1 MRKLRLRL
9 SPFILLIAVTTA
21 LYAAPPVDYYVTLVS
36 SKLHVVHVRIH
47 LAGTSGER
55 DVQLPAWNALYQIR
69 DFAQNV
75 RSVHAHDDRNV
86 ELPVR
91 KLDKTTWR
99 VSHAESGAEVE
110 YDIYLDQPGP
120 FGAQYNSEH
129 AFLNLAQVLMYPLDA
144 RDSQMTVT
152 FIGLPERWQVATSL
166 ESLRPGVASARG
178 IFVARNYDRLV
189 DAPIELGTFHETSFD
204 ANGATFHIAVDA
216 DPADYSMSAIED
228 MVRKVVTAEMEWMD
242 DKPFGQYL
250 FIYHFPHGLGA
261 GGMEHAYSTAIEAN
275 ADRIKEDPV
284 GLAATTAHEFF
295 HLWNVKRIRPA
306 TLEPIDYVHENYTR
320 ALWFSE
326 GVTSTVADYALL
338 RAGVSD
344 ERRFL
349 NDLSHE
355 IATLQKRP
363 AHRTQTVEDSSLD
376 TWFDKY
382 PQYRL
387 PERSI
392 SYYNKGEILGVLLDL
407 AIRDHSKGTKSLR
420 DLLRWM
426 NKTYAYGSRYFNDTD
441 GVREGADAVSGAD
454 MQMFFRKYVSG
465 LEELPYNELLQ
476 RVGLRVVEQHVV
488 TPYAGFISV
497 RNFDVPPVTVYVEE
511 GSEAEKAGLVQGD
524 TILSVNGKPLNSEYE
539 DVLATMRPGEML
551 KLKVAGRKGN
561 RKVEFP
567 LSGREQVEYR
577 VADLDNVT
585 AAQRARRAA
594 WLSSQPE
601 RRAES
606 ATGSAAENGQ

>member
-1 MRKLRLRL
+1 MRKLSLRL
-9 SPFILLIAVTTA
+9 TPFIILIAATA
-21 LYAAPPVDYYVTLVS
+21 LYAAPPVDYYVTLVNS
-36 SKLHVVHVRIH
+36 QQHLVHVRIH
-47 LAGTSGER
+47 LAGTSADR

-99 VSHAESGAEVE
+99 ISHAESGAEVE

-120 FGAQYNSEH
+120 FGAQYNSAH
-129 AFLNLAQVLMYPLDA
+129 AFFNLAQVLMYPLDA
-144 RDSQMTVT
+144 RDSQMTVS
-152 FIGLPERWQVATSL
+152 FIALPQNWQVATSL
-166 ESLRPGVASARG
+166 ESLRPGVPSARG

-189 DAPIELGTFHETSFD
+189 DAPIELGTFHETSFE
-204 ANGATFHIAVDA
+204 ANGATFRIAVDA
-216 DPADYSMSAIED
+216 DPADYNMSDLQE
-228 MVRKVVTAEMEWMD
+228 MVRKIVTTEMEWMD

-261 GGMEHAYSTAIEAN
+261 GGMEHAYSTSIEAS

-284 GLAATTAHEFF
+284 ALASTTAHEFF

-338 RAGVSD
+338 RAGICD
-344 ERRFL
+344 EHRFL

-363 AHRTQTVEDSSLD
+363 AHRTQSVEDSSLD

-387 PERSI
+387 PDRSI

-407 AIRDHSKGTKSLR
+407 AIRDKTKGAKSLR

-441 GVREGADAVSGAD
+441 GVREAAASVSGAD
-454 MQMFFRKYVSG
+454 LQSFFRKYVSG
-465 LEELPYNELLQ
+465 LDELPYNELLQ
-476 RVGLRVVEQHVV
+476 RVGLRLVEQRVV
-488 TPYAGFISV
+488 KPYAGFISV
-497 RNFDVPPVTVYVEE
+497 RNFDVPPVAVYVEE
-511 GSEAEKAGLVQGD
+511 GSDAEKAGLVQGD
-524 TILSVNGKPLNSEYE
+524 TILSVNGKPLNSEFE
-539 DVLATMRPGEML
+539 DVLATMRPGE
-551 KLKVAGRKGN
+551 KLTLRVAGRKGN
-561 RKVEFP
+561 RKIEFP
-567 LSGREQVEYR
+567 LGGREEIDYH

-585 AAQRARRAA
+585 PEQRARRAA

-601 RRAES
+601 KRADAS
-606 ATGSAAENGQ
+606 AVGAENGQ

>member
-1 MRKLRLRL
+1 MSQRPIRLL
-9 SPFILLIAVTTA
+9 IFILLLLVSVSA
-21 LYAAPPVDYYVTLVS
+21 LAAPPVDYYVTLVN

-47 LAGTSGER
+47 LSGTSAER

-75 RSVHAHDDRNV
+75 RSVRARDAANN

-99 VSHAESGAEVE
+99 ISHAESGAEVE

-120 FGAQYNSEH
+120 FGAQYNSDH
-129 AFLNLAQVLMYPLDA
+129 AFFNLAQVLMYPLDA

-152 FIGLPERWQVATSL
+152 FIGLPEHWQVATAL
-166 ESLRPGVASARG
+166 ESLRPGVPSFRG

-189 DAPIELGTFHETSFD
+189 DAPIELGTFRETSFD
-204 ANGATFHIAVDA
+204 VNGATIRIAVDA
-216 DPADYSMSAIED
+216 DPADYDMKALAD
-228 MVRKVVTAEMEWMD
+228 MVRKVVAAEMEWMD

-275 ADRIKEDPV
+275 ADRIKEDPAS
-284 GLAATTAHEFF
+284 LASTTAHEFF

-338 RAGVSD
+338 RAGITD

-349 NDLSHE
+349 ADLSHE

-363 AHRTQTVEDSSLD
+363 AHKIQTVEDSSLD

-407 AIRDHSKGTKSLR
+407 AIRNQTKGTRSVR
-420 DLLRWM
+420 DLMRWM
-426 NKTYAYGSRYFNDTD
+426 NKTYAYGSRYFNDTE
-441 GVREGADAVSGAD
+441 GVREGAEAVSGAD
-454 MQMFFRKYVSG
+454 MQSFFRKYVSG
-465 LEELPYNELLQ
+465 LDELPYDEMLQ
-476 RVGLRVVEQHVV
+476 RVGLRVIEQRVV
-488 TPYAGFISV
+488 SPYAGFISV
-497 RNFDVPPVTVYVEE
+497 HNFDVPPVVVYVEE
-511 GSEAEKAGLVQGD
+511 GGDAEKAGLVQGD
-524 TILSVNGKPLNSEYE
+524 TIVMVNGKALTSDFE
-539 DVLATMRPGEML
+539 DVLAPMRPGDVL
-551 KLKVAGRKGN
+551 KLRVAGRRGN
-561 RKVEFP
+561 RKVEFR
-567 LSGREQVEYR
+567 LGGRVESDYR
-577 VADLDNVT
+577 VTDLDNVT
-585 AAQRARRAA
+585 STQRARRAA

-601 RRAES
+601 KRADIPPD
-606 ATGSAAENGQ
+606 AAENGQ

>member
-1 MRKLRLRL
+1 MRKLSLRL
-9 SPFILLIAVTTA
+9 TPFIILIAATA
-21 LYAAPPVDYYVTLVS
+21 LYAAPPVDYYVTLVNS
-36 SKLHVVHVRIH
+36 QQHLVHVRIH
-47 LAGTSGER
+47 LAGTSADR

-99 VSHAESGAEVE
+99 ISHAESGAEVE

-120 FGAQYNSEH
+120 FGAQYNSAH
-129 AFLNLAQVLMYPLDA
+129 AFFNLAQVLMYPLDA
-144 RDSQMTVT
+144 RDSQMTVS
-152 FIGLPERWQVATSL
+152 FIALPQNWQVATSL
-166 ESLRPGVASARG
+166 ESLRLGVPSARG

-189 DAPIELGTFHETSFD
+189 DAPIELGTFHETSFE
-204 ANGATFHIAVDA
+204 ANGATFRIAVDA
-216 DPADYSMSAIED
+216 DPADYNMSDLQE
-228 MVRKVVTAEMEWMD
+228 MVRKIVTTEMEWMD

-261 GGMEHAYSTAIEAN
+261 GGMEHAYSTSIEAS

-284 GLAATTAHEFF
+284 ALASTTAHEFF

-338 RAGVSD
+338 RAGICD
-344 ERRFL
+344 EHRFL

-363 AHRTQTVEDSSLD
+363 AHRTQSVEDSSLD

-387 PERSI
+387 PDRSI

-407 AIRDHSKGTKSLR
+407 AIRDKTKGAKSLR

-441 GVREGADAVSGAD
+441 GVREAAASVSGAD
-454 MQMFFRKYVSG
+454 LQSFFRKYVSG
-465 LEELPYNELLQ
+465 LDELPYNELLQ
-476 RVGLRVVEQHVV
+476 RVGLRLVEQRVV
-488 TPYAGFISV
+488 KPYAGFISV
-497 RNFDVPPVTVYVEE
+497 RNFDVPPVAVYVEE
-511 GSEAEKAGLVQGD
+511 GSDAEKAGLVQGD
-524 TILSVNGKPLNSEYE
+524 TILSVNGKPLNSEFE
-539 DVLATMRPGEML
+539 DVLATMRPGE
-551 KLKVAGRKGN
+551 KLTLRVAGRKGN
-561 RKVEFP
+561 RKIEFP
-567 LSGREQVEYR
+567 LGGREEIGYH

-585 AAQRARRAA
+585 PEQRARRAA

-601 RRAES
+601 KRADAS
-606 ATGSAAENGQ
+606 AVGAENGQ

>member
-1 MRKLRLRL
+1 MRKLSLRL
-9 SPFILLIAVTTA
+9 TPFIILIAATA
-21 LYAAPPVDYYVTLVS
+21 LYAAPPVDYYVTLVNS
-36 SKLHVVHVRIH
+36 QQHLVHVRIH
-47 LAGTSGER
+47 LAGTSADR

-99 VSHAESGAEVE
+99 ISHAESGAEVE

-120 FGAQYNSEH
+120 FGAQYNSAH
-129 AFLNLAQVLMYPLDA
+129 AFFNLAQVLMYPLDA
-144 RDSQMTVT
+144 RDSQMTVS
-152 FIGLPERWQVATSL
+152 FIALPQNWQVATSL
-166 ESLRPGVASARG
+166 ESLRPGVPSARG

-189 DAPIELGTFHETSFD
+189 DAPIELGTFHETSFE
-204 ANGATFHIAVDA
+204 ANGATFRIAVDA
-216 DPADYSMSAIED
+216 DPADYNMSDLQE
-228 MVRKVVTAEMEWMD
+228 MVRKIVTTEMEWMD

-261 GGMEHAYSTAIEAN
+261 GGMEHAYSTSIEAS

-284 GLAATTAHEFF
+284 ALASTTAHEFF

-338 RAGVSD
+338 RAGICD
-344 ERRFL
+344 EHRFL

-363 AHRTQTVEDSSLD
+363 AHRTQSVEDSSLD

-387 PERSI
+387 PDRSI
-392 SYYNKGEILGVLLDL
+392 SYYTKGEILGVLLDL
-407 AIRDHSKGTKSLR
+407 AIRDKTKGAKSLR

-441 GVREGADAVSGAD
+441 GVREAADSVSGAD
-454 MQMFFRKYVSG
+454 MQTFFRKYVSG
-465 LEELPYNELLQ
+465 LDELPYNELLQ
-476 RVGLRVVEQHVV
+476 RVGLRVIEQRVV
-488 TPYAGFISV
+488 KPYAGFISV
-497 RNFDVPPVTVYVEE
+497 RNFDVPPVAAYVEE
-511 GSEAEKAGLVQGD
+511 GSDAEKAGLVQGD
-524 TILSVNGKPLNSEYE
+524 TILSVNGKPLNSEFE
-539 DVLATMRPGEML
+539 DVLATMRPGE
-551 KLKVAGRKGN
+551 KLTLRVAGRKGN
-561 RKVEFP
+561 RKIEFP
-567 LSGREQVEYR
+567 LGGREEIGYH

-585 AAQRARRAA
+585 PEQRARRAA
-594 WLSSQPE
+594 WLSSQPDK
-601 RRAES
+601 RADAS
-606 ATGSAAENGQ
+606 ATGVGNGQ

>member
-1 MRKLRLRL
+1 MRKLSLRL
-9 SPFILLIAVTTA
+9 TPFIILIAATA
-21 LYAAPPVDYYVTLVS
+21 LYAAPPVDYYVTLVNS
-36 SKLHVVHVRIH
+36 QQHLVHVRIH
-47 LAGTSGER
+47 LAGTSADR

-99 VSHAESGAEVE
+99 ISHAESGAEVE

-120 FGAQYNSEH
+120 FGAQYNSAH
-129 AFLNLAQVLMYPLDA
+129 AFFNLAQVLMYPLDA
-144 RDSQMTVT
+144 RDSQMTVS
-152 FIGLPERWQVATSL
+152 FIALPQNWQVATSL
-166 ESLRPGVASARG
+166 ESLRPGVPSARG

-189 DAPIELGTFHETSFD
+189 DAPIELGTFHETSFE
-204 ANGATFHIAVDA
+204 ANGATFRIAVDA
-216 DPADYSMSAIED
+216 DPADYNMSDLQE
-228 MVRKVVTAEMEWMD
+228 MVRKIVTTEMEWMD

-261 GGMEHAYSTAIEAN
+261 GGMEHAYSTSIEAS

-284 GLAATTAHEFF
+284 ALASTTAHEFF

-338 RAGVSD
+338 RAGICD
-344 ERRFL
+344 EHRFL

-363 AHRTQTVEDSSLD
+363 AHRTQSVEDSSLD

-387 PERSI
+387 PDRSI

-407 AIRDHSKGTKSLR
+407 AIRDKTKGAKSLR

-441 GVREGADAVSGAD
+441 GVREAAASVSGAD
-454 MQMFFRKYVSG
+454 LQSFFRKYVSG
-465 LEELPYNELLQ
+465 LDELPYNELLQ
-476 RVGLRVVEQHVV
+476 RVGLRLVEQRVV
-488 TPYAGFISV
+488 KPYAGFISV
-497 RNFDVPPVTVYVEE
+497 RNFDVPPVAVYVEE
-511 GSEAEKAGLVQGD
+511 GSDAEKAGLVQGD
-524 TILSVNGKPLNSEYE
+524 TILSVNGKPLNSEFE
-539 DVLATMRPGEML
+539 DVLATMRPGE
-551 KLKVAGRKGN
+551 KLTLRVAGRKGN
-561 RKVEFP
+561 RKIEFP
-567 LSGREQVEYR
+567 LGGREEIGYH

-585 AAQRARRAA
+585 PEQRARRAA
-594 WLSSQPE
+594 WLSSQPDK
-601 RRAES
+601 RADAS
-606 ATGSAAENGQ
+606 ATGVGNGQ

>member
-1 MRKLRLRL
+1 MSKRALRRFTLTFL
-9 SPFILLIAVTTA
+9 VFASVAA
-21 LYAAPPVDYYVTLVS
+21 LAAPPVDYYVTLVS
-36 SKLHVVHVRIH
+36 SQQHLVHVRIH
-47 LAGTSGER
+47 LSGTSAER

-75 RSVHAHDDRNV
+75 RSVHARDAASN

-91 KLDKTTWR
+91 KLDKTTCR
-99 VSHAESGAEVE
+99 ISHAESGAEVE
-110 YDIYLDQPGP
+110 HDIYLGQPGP
-120 FGAQYNSEH
+120 FGAQYNSDH
-129 AFLNLAQVLMYPLDA
+129 AFLNLAQVLMYPMDA
-144 RDSQMTVT
+144 RESQMTVT

-166 ESLRPGVASARG
+166 ESLRPGVPSARG

-204 ANGATFHIAVDA
+204 ANGATFRIAIDA
-216 DPADYSMSAIED
+216 DRADYNMTAIEE
-228 MVRKVVTAEMEWMD
+228 MVRKIVTAEMEWMD

-261 GGMEHAYSTAIEAN
+261 GGMEHAYSTSIEAN
-275 ADRIKEDPV
+275 ADRLKEDPV
-284 GLAATTAHEFF
+284 SLASTTAHEFF

-338 RAGVSD
+338 RAGISD

-349 NDLSHE
+349 NDVSHE

-407 AIRDHSKGTKSLR
+407 AIRDRSKGTKSLR
-420 DLLRWM
+420 DLMRWM

-454 MQMFFRKYVSG
+454 MQTFFRRYVSG
-465 LEELPYNELLQ
+465 LDQLPYNELLQ
-476 RVGLRVVEQHVV
+476 RVGLRVIEQRVV
-488 TPYAGFISV
+488 TPYAGFTSV
-497 RNFDVPPVTVYVEE
+497 RNFDVPPGTVSVEE
-511 GSEAEKAGLVQGD
+511 GRDAEKAGLVQGD
-524 TILSVNGKPLNSEYE
+524 AILSVNGKPLTADFE

-551 KLKVAGRKGN
+551 TLRVAGRKGN

-567 LSGREQVEYR
+567 LSGREDVEYR
-577 VADLDNVT
+577 VADLDNVSS
-585 AAQRARRAA
+585 AQRARRAA

-601 RRAES
+601 KRADS
-606 ATGSAAENGQ
+606 APGSAAENGQ